1 MYTIEVQQIGEERIK
16 GLTFKNKLDISLST
30 RSGIS
35 YTKINMAKI
44 TINGKST
51 KYY

>member
-1 MYTIEVQQIGEERIK
+1 MEQNGYRMYTIEVQQIGEERIK

-35 YTKINMAKI
+35 YTKINMAK
-44 TINGKST
+44 NNN
-51 KYY
+51 